1 MSDEPESF
9 ELGLNNLIQRAY
21 RAEAEAQR
29 ELRYLNKL
37 DQFLEISKELR
48 EAFRKEVTRQTHQE
62 YVGHEDDA
70 SIAPRFAPNIPPP
83 PLPSERFVED
93 VFGQMNGAGRV
104 Q

>member
-1 MSDEPESF
+1 MSNEPESF

-29 ELRYLNKL
+29 ELRYLNRL
-37 DQFLEISKELR
+37 DQFVEVSKELR

-70 SIAPRFAPNIPPP
+70 STLAPRFAPNIPPP
-83 PLPSERFVED
+83 PLPAEQFTTNM
-93 VFGQMNGAGRV
+93 FQQMNGPV